1 MASYC
6 TILAVAFLGA
16 LGGPWYLLLLGTAVL
31 TCIAVRS
38 QRQYRPRFA
47 ALGISGALDTAA
59 HASAAHALFASL
71 AAYALG
77 VFSRLMFL

>member
-1 MASYC
+1 
-6 TILAVAFLGA
+6 LGA
-16 LGGPWYLLLLGTAVL
+16 IVL
-31 TCIAVRS
+31 SLIALRN

-59 HASAAHALFASL
+59 HASIAYAVLASI

-77 VFSRLMFL
+77 VVARMVFL